1 MGIQLGE
8 ETKLWGRIVQ
18 ENAIYFAVGSSFAG
32 MTEYFIEEENHLSPI
47 VVVSTVVLTATFVVG
62 LLYQLV
68 SLLA

>member
-1 MGIQLGE
+1 
-8 ETKLWGRIVQ
+8 
-18 ENAIYFAVGSSFAG
+18 
-32 MTEYFIEEENHLSPI
+32 MTEYFVEEENHLSPI